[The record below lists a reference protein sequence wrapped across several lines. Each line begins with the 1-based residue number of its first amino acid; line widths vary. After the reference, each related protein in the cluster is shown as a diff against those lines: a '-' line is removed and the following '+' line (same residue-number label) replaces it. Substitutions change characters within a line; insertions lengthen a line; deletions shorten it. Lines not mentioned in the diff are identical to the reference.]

1 MANPKPSVPTGLPN
15 LHLPADLQSVYA
27 NLVRIAHTPAEF
39 VFDFARMLPGDP
51 RPTIQARILMSP
63 LGVKLL
69 LAALNEN
76 LAKYEAAFG
85 EIHVP
90 QQQTLADFL
99 FKPPAGPGEEKPGE

>member
-1 MANPKPSVPTGLPN
+1 MANSKPPVPTGLPN
-15 LHLPADLQSVYA
+15 LHMPADLLSVYA

-51 RPTIQARILMSP
+51 RPTVQSRVLMSP

-76 LAKYEAAFG
+76 LAKYEASFG

>member
-1 MANPKPSVPTGLPN
+1 MANPKPPVPPGLPN
-15 LHLPADLQSVYA
+15 LHMPADLQSVYA

-99 FKPPAGPGEEKPGE
+99 FKPPAGSAEEKPGE